1 MGKQVAT
8 PSCKTL
14 RENISYSL
22 ESPDSINRHT
32 YICLFWHLQ
41 NLARAGSAK
50 GLWKSFCTIFFPG
63 WFLEI
68 PEISWELFLQH
79 LQIENAKKEKKNSQT
94 FATSAETIL
103 KSWGLLELSRQFPGI
118 VNMLNQDEIW
128 NILQ

>member
-1 MGKQVAT
+1 MEE
-8 PSCKTL
+8 L
-14 RENISYSL
+14 LY
-22 ESPDSINRHT
+22 
-32 YICLFWHLQ
+32 Y
-41 NLARAGSAK
+41 
-50 GLWKSFCTIFFPG
+50 FFPG

-79 LQIENAKKEKKNSQT
+79 LQIENAKKEKKKNSQT

-128 NILQ
+128 NNLQ

>member
-50 GLWKSFCTIFFPG
+50 GLWKSFCTIFFLADFWKYQKYHG
-63 WFLEI
+63 NFFSSICRLKM
-68 PEISWELFLQH
+68 QR
-79 LQIENAKKEKKNSQT
+79 KKKKNSQT

>member
-22 ESPDSINRHT
+22 ESLDSINTHT

-50 GLWKSFCTIFFPG
+50 GLWKSFCTIFF
-63 WFLEI
+63 WL
-68 PEISWELFLQH
+68 ISGNTRNIMGTF
-79 LQIENAKKEKKNSQT
+79 SPT
-94 FATSAETIL
+94 FA
-103 KSWGLLELSRQFPGI
+103 
-118 VNMLNQDEIW
+118 D
-128 NILQ
+128 